1 MEVRMGAFEGVFV
14 DFYGTMAGGDRQA
27 VEDIC
32 QAVVDD
38 YGLRADAADLA
49 GRWGDCYFVAIESLD
64 GQGFRLLRQIEGDTL
79 IETIRPL
86 GVEIDATPYVEQLNA
101 YLARP
106 SLFEEVHEVLDR
118 IRVPVCIVSNA
129 DERELRMALVHHGL
143 HVDHIVT
150 SEFARSYKPK
160 PRIFEAALE
169 VTGWSPDRV
178 LHVGDS
184 LHSDVGGAH
193 NAGIK
198 AAWVHRSDRIKDI
211 GTERPDFTWHDLRPL
226 LEI

>member
-1 MEVRMGAFEGVFV
+1 MHPFEGVFV
-14 DFYGTMAGGDRQA
+14 DFYGTLAGGDRQA
-27 VEDIC
+27 VEDVC
-32 QAVVDD
+32 RAVVDD
-38 YGLRADAADLA
+38 YALQADAADLA
-49 GRWGDCYFVAIESLD
+49 GQWGDCYFAAIESLD
-64 GQGFRLLRQIEGDTL
+64 GQGFRLLSDLEHETL

-86 GVEIDATPYVEQLNA
+86 GVCIDATPYIAQLNA

-106 SLFEEVHEVLDR
+106 VLFDEVHEVLEG

-129 DERELRMALVHHGL
+129 DEREIRMAIAHHGL
-143 HVDHIVT
+143 RVDHIVT
-150 SEFARSYKPK
+150 SEFARSYKPE
-160 PRIFEAALE
+160 PRIFQAALE
-169 VTGWSPDRV
+169 VTGWSADRV

-226 LEI
+226 LTL